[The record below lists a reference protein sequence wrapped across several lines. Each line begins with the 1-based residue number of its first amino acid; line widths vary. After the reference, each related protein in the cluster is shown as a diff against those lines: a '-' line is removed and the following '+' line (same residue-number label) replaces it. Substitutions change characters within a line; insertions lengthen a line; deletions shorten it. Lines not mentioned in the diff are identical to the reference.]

1 MYNSYMPYGVSPY
14 QQQQMQ
20 SRLNQMEQQYGTYQQ
35 NGGYAQNMM
44 QTQPMVPQVLKGRP
58 VSNMEEAK
66 ASMIDLDGSLFVF
79 PDIANG
85 KIYTK
90 QVLMDGTADF
100 KVYCLDGGKPERKA
114 SETKQIEFVP
124 FDVFNDTV
132 KELTEKIE
140 FLKGALTYEPN
151 ASNDDKTNARK

>member
-1 MYNSYMPYGVSPY
+1 MYGYQYGTNNPY
-14 QQQQMQ
+14 QQQLVQN
-20 SRLNQMEQQYGTYQQ
+20 RLAQMEQQYGSYQPNYMQQAQQ
-35 NGGYAQNMM
+35 NQYMSQL
-44 QTQPMVPQVLKGRP
+44 LKGRP

-140 FLKGALTYEPN
+140 FLKGVLTYESN
-151 ASNDDKTNARK
+151 ASNDGKPNDRK

>member
-1 MYNSYMPYGVSPY
+1 MYGYQYGTNNPY
-14 QQQQMQ
+14 QQQLAQN
-20 SRLNQMEQQYGTYQQ
+20 RLAQMEQQYGSYQPNYMQQAQQ
-35 NGGYAQNMM
+35 NQYMSQL
-44 QTQPMVPQVLKGRP
+44 LKGRP

-151 ASNDDKTNARK
+151 ASNDGKTNARK